1 MTDLP
6 PDTPESE
13 TPDSASDAA
22 TPSPR
27 EKAKRKRSLI
37 RTVAVFTGIGVG
49 ALVGIGVIALVGGRY
64 YLVSD
69 AGREL
74 ITSFVAGKKIGRYGA
89 INVEGVR
96 GDIFDDF
103 TIQRV
108 TVTDK
113 DGVWLEARD
122 VHVDWNY
129 WSLLV
134 KRFHAD
140 EITAKSIHLIRRPEL
155 EPSLEPSGPQALSI
169 DIDKFAADVELM
181 EDFSK
186 EYGKWR
192 LSGSAGL
199 PRTGNKD
206 IKVDALSLSRPGDFL
221 KVQAVLSD
229 KPEDIRLSLQAQEA
243 KGGPLAGSLGYSPD
257 QPFSATGLMDGRNV
271 RMVMTTGEF
280 TPLRI
285 NGHFSEANS
294 YMSGYV
300 NFSGSDL
307 MEPFIQRFGRT
318 ASIGLAAA
326 PDSKREGYQGM
337 AWKLVAENIT
347 STASGYVR
355 TTGGSYAEN
364 IKLTVRTPSLT
375 RLAGTK
381 IGDAAAYEGVF
392 SGDAKKFSLNG
403 SVDVRNAELAGY
415 GLSRLSGPLGLEAKD
430 QTYTVKGQLAG
441 AGGTTKGVIGG
452 LLGSSPRLNLTA
464 SRLNDGNIL
473 LQDVDLKGSALNLT
487 GSGRRNLMG
496 GLSFNADF
504 DVNNIGVIKPGARG
518 RFGGKLRGSMPRSGG
533 AWGLNFDGGGR
544 DFFFGIEEVDRLL
557 GRSPKLKLNGS
568 LANGTIHLTEG
579 SRLIGEKADVAA
591 KGTLKGDQ
599 LNLALDWKARG
610 PFGVGPVAIDGNMAG
625 DGFIV
630 GKLNTP
636 RTRFN
641 ADFEK
646 VAIGQLILNAAKMG
660 LEFNVG
666 DGSSDG
672 FVTLTGMNRGQ
683 AARGQARFRLGKD
696 TIALSDVDVN
706 AGGITAK
713 GFITLSDLIPST
725 ADLEVT
731 GRPGAFIQRGEVR
744 GYIKLPANAGPES
757 VDVSLRARDLILRG
771 SNMHFSRIE
780 VVGQGNLS
788 ALTLNTNLVMTGE
801 NPISFQGPLVYRRLS
816 DGHRLEG
823 SGNAVIRGIRAQ
835 LLPSTFVERRGD
847 TNRALVAAQLGDGTA
862 TLALDPRPLGRGR
875 TGWDAKLNLQN
886 VPLKSLNSDLQG
898 LITGTANLSNTGAP
912 SLDGGADVVFSNA
925 GSASVRADQNNV
937 LVDGRLIADLQA
949 REMNIRA
956 CAAYGNRGG
965 ICDPRNQATQGAL
978 ALLDLTLPMINQANP
993 AKLVTDETRNLS
1005 GDLKINGEI
1014 KPLWDLVDGIDRKLE
1029 GNLRAN
1035 VTLSGRVRSPTIVGN
1050 VALTDG
1056 KFNEG
1061 STGLRLKDVFLNADF
1076 NQEGVRLSRLSAKDY
1091 GNGQLCG
1098 FGTLWFERRGSALPN
1113 TFNETFTCDLV
1124 TDNRLGGNRNADAS
1138 LGNLTLG
1145 LKNFRL
1151 VENDVAT
1158 VNTSG
1163 TVQVERYA
1171 RAITLRG
1178 TLNVDKAEITPNLP
1192 GSNGIIRAPVTDR
1205 NAVRRPVATRSRS
1218 EATPLLST
1226 PIALNVN
1233 LTADEIE
1240 VRGRGLDLLL
1250 RTDARIRGTL
1260 ASPELSGTANV
1271 VRGDYDFAGKRFTF
1285 DDDGSIT
1292 LSTDPAKILLNLTA
1306 TREDPSITAIIK
1318 VTGTAASPKIALTS
1332 EPELP
1337 QDEILARVLFGRS
1350 VSQLS
1355 ALEAA
1360 QLASGVAS
1368 LAGGGGL
1375 DIIGNLRELAGL
1387 DRLSFGGEASNM
1399 TIAGGRR
1406 LGKNLYLE
1414 IIGGGEAG
1422 ATVRVEWQVR
1432 RNIAVTSAFSGDNT
1446 SNISIRWRR
1455 ERD

>member
-6 PDTPESE
+6 PDPTESE
-13 TPDSASDAA
+13 IIKSPENEGDEA
-22 TPSPR
+22 SPR
-27 EKAKRKRSLI
+27 KKAKRKRSLL
-37 RTVAVFTGIGVG
+37 RTVAVFSGIGIG
-49 ALVGIGVIALVGGRY
+49 SIIGIGVIALIGGRY

-74 ITSFVAGKKIGRYGA
+74 ITSFVAGKEIGRYGA

-103 TIQRV
+103 TIGRV

-122 VHVDWNY
+122 VRVDWNY
-129 WSLLV
+129 WSLLAR
-134 KRFHAD
+134 RFHAE

-155 EPSLEPSGPQALSI
+155 EPSTEPGGPQPLTI
-169 DIDKFAADVELM
+169 DIDKFAADIELM

-192 LSGSAGL
+192 LAGSAAL
-199 PRTGNKD
+199 PRAGNKD

-229 KPEDIRLSLQAQEA
+229 KPEDLRLNLQAQEA

-257 QPFSATGLMDGRNV
+257 QPFSATGLIDGRNV
-271 RMVMTTGEF
+271 RLVMTTGQF
-280 TPLRI
+280 TPLRV

-294 YMSGYV
+294 YLSGYV

-307 MEPFIQRFGRT
+307 MAPFIDRFGRT

-337 AWKLVAENIT
+337 AWKLVADNIT
-347 STASGYVR
+347 STASGYIR
-355 TTGGSYAEN
+355 TRDGTFADN
-364 IKLTVRTPSLT
+364 IRLSVRTPSLS

-381 IGDAAAYEGVF
+381 IGDAAAYEGIF
-392 SGDAKKFSLNG
+392 NGDAKTFDLKG
-403 SVDVRNAELAGY
+403 SVDVRNAEVAGY
-415 GLSRLSGPLGLEAKD
+415 GLSRLNGPLSLAAKD
-430 QTYTVKGQLAG
+430 QTYTLKGQLAG
-441 AGGTTKGVIGG
+441 AGGTTQGVIGG
-452 LLGSSPRLNLTA
+452 LLGSTPRLNLTA

-473 LQDVDLKGSALNLT
+473 LQDIDLKGSALTLK

-496 GLSFNADF
+496 GLAFNADF
-504 DVNNIGVIKPGARG
+504 DVSNVGVLKPGARG
-518 RFGGKLRGSMPRSGG
+518 RFGGKLRGNMPRTGG
-533 AWGLNFDGGGR
+533 AWGLEFDGGGR
-544 DFFFGIEEVDRLL
+544 DFLLGIEEVDRLL
-557 GRSPKLKLNGS
+557 GRTPKLRLNGN
-568 LANGTIHLTEG
+568 LNRGIITIGQG
-579 SRLIGEKADVAA
+579 SRLIGEKADLNA
-591 KGTLKGDQ
+591 TSTINGDQ
-599 LNLALDWKARG
+599 LNLALDWRARG
-610 PFGVGPVAIDGNMAG
+610 PFGIGPIAIDGNMAG
-625 DGFIV
+625 DGTID

-641 ADFEK
+641 ADFDQ
-646 VAIGQLILNAAKMG
+646 VAIGQLILRAAKLG

-672 FVTLTGMNRGQ
+672 FVTLTGTNRGQ

-696 TIALSDVDVN
+696 TIALSEVDVN

-713 GFITLSDLIPST
+713 GFITLSEMVPST
-725 ADLEVT
+725 ADLVVT

-744 GYIKLPANAGPES
+744 GFIKLPANAGPES
-757 VDVSLRARDLILRG
+757 VDISLRARDLILRG
-771 SNMHFSRIE
+771 TTMHFSRLE

-788 ALTLNTNLVMTGE
+788 ALTLNTNLAMTGE
-801 NPISFQGPLVYRRLS
+801 NPISFNGPLIYRRLD

-835 LLPSTFVERRGD
+835 LLPSTFVERRGE
-847 TNRALVAAQLGDGTA
+847 TNRALVAAQLGEGTA
-862 TLALDPRPLGRGR
+862 TLNWEPRVISRGR
-875 TGWDAKLNLQN
+875 QGWDAKLDLNN
-886 VPLKSLNSDLQG
+886 VPLKSLNNDLQG
-898 LITGTANLSNTGAP
+898 LITGTANLSNTGAETL
-912 SLDGGADVVFSNA
+912 SGGADVTFRNA
-925 GSASVRADQNNV
+925 GSASVTAGQQNI
-937 LVDGRLIADLQA
+937 LVDGRMIADIRA
-949 REMNIRA
+949 REMEIQA
-956 CAAYGNRGG
+956 CAAYGNGNG
-965 ICDPRNQATQGAL
+965 VCNPTNQSQTAL
-978 ALLDLTLPMINQANP
+978 ALLNLTLPMVNQASP
-993 AKLVTDETRNLS
+993 AKLVTDEARDLS
-1005 GDLKINGEI
+1005 GRIQINGEV

-1035 VTLSGRVRSPTIVGN
+1035 VNPGGRVRNPTIVGS
-1050 VALTDG
+1050 VALVDG
-1056 KFNEG
+1056 KFDEG
-1061 STGLRLKDVFLNADF
+1061 STGLRLQDVFLNADF

-1098 FGTLWFERRGSALPN
+1098 YGTLWFERRGSTLPN
-1113 TFNETFTCDLV
+1113 SFNETFTCDLSASA
-1124 TDNRLGGNRNADAS
+1124 RPAPSRNSDAS
-1138 LGNLTLG
+1138 LGNLTLA
-1145 LKNFRL
+1145 LKNFRM
-1151 VENDVAT
+1151 VDNDVAT

-1163 TVQVERYA
+1163 VVQVERYA

-1178 TLNVDKAEITPNLP
+1178 NLDVDRAEITPNLP
-1192 GSNGIIRAPVTDR
+1192 GSSGIIRAPVTDR
-1205 NAVRRPVATRSRS
+1205 NAVRRPVSARPRSGT
-1218 EATPLLST
+1218 TPLLST
-1226 PIALNVN
+1226 PIAMNVSLN
-1233 LTADEIE
+1233 ADEVV
-1240 VRGRGLDLLL
+1240 VRGRGLNLLL

-1260 ASPELSGTANV
+1260 TSPDLSGTARV
-1271 VRGDYDFAGKRFTF
+1271 VRGDYDFAGKRFVF
-1285 DDDGSIT
+1285 DDNGT
-1292 LSTDPAKILLNLTA
+1292 VALSTDPNKILLNLTA
-1306 TREDPSITAIIK
+1306 TREDPSITAMIK
-1318 VTGTAASPKIALTS
+1318 VTGSAANPRIALTS

-1414 IIGGGEAG
+1414 IIGGGAAG

-1432 RNIAVTSAFSGDNT
+1432 RNVAITSAFSGDNT
-1446 SNISIRWRR
+1446 SNISVRWRR